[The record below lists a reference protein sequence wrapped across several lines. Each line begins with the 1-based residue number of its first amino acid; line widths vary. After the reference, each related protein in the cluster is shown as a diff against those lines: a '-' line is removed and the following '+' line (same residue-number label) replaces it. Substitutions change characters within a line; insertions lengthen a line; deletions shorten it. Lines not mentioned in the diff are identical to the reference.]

1 MSDKKLSPP
10 SRADFM
16 AFEDVQSR
24 WMDNDAYGHI
34 NNAVYY
40 SFFDTAVN
48 RYLIDNNVLDIFKSE
63 TIGLV
68 IETQCKYFSPI
79 VYPDLVHVGMKVTHL
94 GNSSVKFEVAIFK
107 NDDDIASA
115 AGHFVH
121 VYVDRKSNKST
132 PIPQNVRTLLEG
144 LVKADYH

>member
-10 SRADFM
+10 TRAEFV
-16 AFEDVQSR
+16 AFEEVHSR

-34 NNAVYY
+34 NNVVYY

-48 RYLIDNNVLDIFKSE
+48 RYLIERNVLDIAKSE

-68 IETQCKYFSPI
+68 IETQCKYFAPI
-79 VYPDLVHVGMKVTHL
+79 VYPDLIHVGLKVAHL
-94 GNSSVKFEVAIFK
+94 GNSSVKYEVAIFA

-115 AGHFVH
+115 LGHFVH
-121 VYVDRKSNKST
+121 VYVDRISNKPT
-132 PIPQNVRTLLEG
+132 PIPQNVRVVLQG
-144 LVKADYH
+144 LVKTHLN

>member
-10 SRADFM
+10 NRADFVV
-16 AFEDVQSR
+16 FEDVQSR

-48 RYLIDNNVLDIFKSE
+48 RYLIEKNVLDILKSE

-68 IETQCKYFSPI
+68 IETQCKYFSPV
-79 VYPDLVHVGMKVTHL
+79 VYPDLIHVGMKVTHL

-144 LVKADYH
+144 LVKAN

>member
-10 SRADFM
+10 SRTDFV

-48 RYLIDNNVLDIFKSE
+48 RYLIEHNVLDVLKSE
-63 TIGLV
+63 IIGLV

-79 VYPDLVHVGMKVTHL
+79 VFPDLIHVGMKVTHL
-94 GNSSVKFEVAIFK
+94 GTSSVKYEVAIFK

-115 AGHFVH
+115 LGHFVH

-132 PIPQNVRTLLEG
+132 PIPQNVRTVLQG
-144 LVKADYH
+144 LVKAN

>member
-10 SRADFM
+10 TRAEFV
-16 AFEDVQSR
+16 AFEDVHSR

-34 NNAVYY
+34 NNVVYY

-48 RYLIDNNVLDIFKSE
+48 RYLIERNVLDIAKSE

-68 IETQCKYFSPI
+68 IENQCKYFSSI
-79 VYPDLVHVGMKVTHL
+79 TYPDMIHVGLKVAHL
-94 GNSSVKFEVAIFK
+94 GNSSVKYEVAIFA

-115 AGHFVH
+115 LGHFVH
-121 VYVDRKSNKST
+121 VYVDRVSNKPT
-132 PIPQNVRTLLEG
+132 PIPQNVRIVLQS
-144 LVKADYH
+144 LVKTHLN

>member
-10 SRADFM
+10 SRADFV

-48 RYLIDNNVLDIFKSE
+48 RYLIEHNVLDVLKSE
-63 TIGLV
+63 IIGLV

-79 VYPDLVHVGMKVTHL
+79 VFPDLIHVGMKVTHL
-94 GNSSVKFEVAIFK
+94 GTSSVKYEVAIFK

-115 AGHFVH
+115 LGHFVH

-132 PIPQNVRTLLEG
+132 RIPQNVRTVLQG
-144 LVKADYH
+144 LVKAN

>member
-10 SRADFM
+10 SRADFVV
-16 AFEDVQSR
+16 FEDVQSR
-24 WMDNDAYGHI
+24 WSDNDAYGHI

-48 RYLIDNNVLDIFKSE
+48 RYLIENNVLDILKSE
-63 TIGLV
+63 IIGLV

-79 VYPDLVHVGMKVTHL
+79 IYPDLIRVGMKVTHL

-115 AGHFVH
+115 VGHFVH

-144 LVKADYH
+144 ILKSN

>member
-10 SRADFM
+10 SRADFVV
-16 AFEDVQSR
+16 FEDVQSR

-48 RYLIDNNVLDIFKSE
+48 RYLIEHNVLDVLKSE
-63 TIGLV
+63 IIGLV

-79 VYPDLVHVGMKVTHL
+79 VFPDLIHVGLKVTHL
-94 GNSSVKFEVAIFK
+94 GKSSVKYEVAIFK
-107 NDDDIASA
+107 NEDDIASA
-115 AGHFVH
+115 VGHFVH
-121 VYVDRKSNKST
+121 VYVDRKTNKST
-132 PIPQNVRTLLEG
+132 PIPQNVRPVLQG
-144 LVKADYH
+144 LVKAN

>member
-10 SRADFM
+10 TRADFVV
-16 AFEDVQSR
+16 FEDVQSR
-24 WMDNDAYGHI
+24 WSDNDAYGHI

-48 RYLIDNNVLDIFKSE
+48 RYLIENNVLDILKSE
-63 TIGLV
+63 IIGLV

-79 VYPDLVHVGMKVTHL
+79 IYPDLIRVGMKVTHL

-115 AGHFVH
+115 VGHFVH

-144 LVKADYH
+144 ILKSN